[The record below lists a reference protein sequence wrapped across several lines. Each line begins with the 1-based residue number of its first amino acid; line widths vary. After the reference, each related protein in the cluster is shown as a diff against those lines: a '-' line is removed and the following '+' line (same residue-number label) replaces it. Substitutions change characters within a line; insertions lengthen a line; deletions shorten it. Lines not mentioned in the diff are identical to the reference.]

1 MMGLIFRLSFHY
13 LIDPPDNI
21 RRTSP
26 TAYTPSLLLASKP
39 PTFRFLFV
47 RTHIVILPMPRTDAL
62 WINTTSLCDDDV
74 GSPMDYSPS
83 TPITSNCSMQVD
95 PPQASSYEPPAEKN
109 ITKLDSVVDVIS
121 KVLEETHSTYFGPR
135 TAVSKDTFPLLFA
148 VDTSIH
154 PAERFQDI
162 VPRLNETIVR
172 QIRRHKLPAKEL
184 YKLSSG
190 STLPLL
196 RTYRAVTRSDE
207 KIPLDNNLRDLYPSL
222 SSMLPKLS
230 TYFQLLC
237 AHLVSESDA
246 FSITAIVLGAHKYLA
261 YLIELN
267 REFHWDNV
275 LQFHLA
281 YHTCRLHEM
290 DHGDYQ
296 QWGLCGKAES
306 KRGKLVNLLKRR
318 REEEQKIRENSGR
331 SRREESPPR
340 RDGADGNHR
349 YGIRSQGF

>member
-26 TAYTPSLLLASKP
+26 TAYTPSLLLTSKP
-39 PTFRFLFV
+39 PTFTFLFV
-47 RTHIVILPMPRTDAL
+47 LTHIVILPMLRPYAL
-62 WINTTSLCDDDV
+62 WINTTSLRDDDMACD
-74 GSPMDYSPS
+74 SPMDCSSSPS
-83 TPITSNCSMQVD
+83 TPVTSNCSMQVD

-121 KVLEETHSTYFGPR
+121 KVLGKTHSTYFGPR
-135 TAVSKDTFPLLFA
+135 TAVSETPSPFLFA
-148 VDTSIH
+148 IDTSTH
-154 PAERFQDI
+154 PAERFHDI
-162 VPRLNETIVR
+162 VPRLNETIAR
-172 QIRRHKLPAKEL
+172 QIRRHELPAKDL

-196 RTYRAVTRSDE
+196 RTYRSLTRSDE

-237 AHLVSESDA
+237 AHLASKSDA
-246 FSITAIVLGAHKYLA
+246 LSITAIVLGANKYLA

-281 YHTCRLHEM
+281 YHTYQLGEM
-290 DHGDYQ
+290 AREDYQ
-296 QWGLCGKAES
+296 QWGLCERAS
-306 KRGKLVNLLKRR
+306 DDRGMLVDLLKRR
-318 REEEQKIRENSGR
+318 REEEQS
-331 SRREESPPR
+331 S
-340 RDGADGNHR
+340 
-349 YGIRSQGF
+349 